1 MTAPMKDTAAIVG
14 IAESEYTKWGKLA
27 RCTEYQL
34 ALETILR
41 AVDDAGLTIDD
52 VDGFASFS
60 NDRNEFCFV
69 ATDLGVPVVRYA
81 GMTWVVGGGGACA
94 AVGDA
99 AMAIAT
105 GTARC
110 VVVYRSIAM
119 GQFRRFGRA
128 LAGDVVGVR
137 PQDAALGFAL
147 PFGLFNAT
155 VGMAL
160 LVRRHMHRYGTTTEQ
175 MGHVAVTFRRHAN
188 RNPGA
193 VMHDRPMT
201 LADHAAAPRIVEPFG
216 LLDCCLETD
225 GACALVLV
233 SPERARDLRHRP
245 VYVAAAAQG
254 TGPRYGC
261 GAWAMHY
268 MPEEDYTAGNTQTL
282 AKTLYQTAGVQPRD
296 LDCAQLYDHYTGMV
310 LLQLEDFGICP
321 RGESGP
327 FAAGGELAWPGGA
340 LPTNTAG
347 GSLSEAYIHGLNHV
361 VEAVKQLRGVAV
373 SQVPDAE
380 LALVASGSGIPTSAL
395 LLRR

>member
-1 MTAPMKDTAAIVG
+1 MRDAAAIVG
-14 IAESEYTKWGKLA
+14 IAESEYTRWGKLA
-27 RCTEYQL
+27 RCSEYQL
-34 ALETILR
+34 ALETIVK
-41 AVDDAGLTIDD
+41 AVADAGLTMDD

-69 ATDLGVPVVRYA
+69 ATDLGVPEVRYA
-81 GMTWVVGGGGACA
+81 GMTWIVGGGGACA
-94 AVGDA
+94 AIGDA

-128 LAGDVVGVR
+128 LAGDVQGVR

-147 PFGLFNAT
+147 PFGLVNAT

-160 LVRRHMHRYGTTTEQ
+160 LVRRHMHLYGTTVEHL
-175 MGHVAVTFRRHAN
+175 GHVAITFRRHAN
-188 RNPGA
+188 RNPAA

-233 SPERARDLRHRP
+233 APERARDCLHRP
-245 VYVAAAAQG
+245 VWVMAAAQG
-254 TGPRYGC
+254 SGPRHGC

-268 MPEEDYTAGNTQTL
+268 MPEEDYATGNTQRL
-282 AKTLYQTAGVQPRD
+282 AASLWRTAGIGPADV
-296 LDCAQLYDHYTGMV
+296 DCAQLYDHYSGMV
-310 LLQLEDFGICP
+310 LLQLEDMGFCA
-321 RGESGP
+321 RGEGGP
-327 FAAGGELAWPGGA
+327 FAASGALAWPDGR

-347 GSLSEAYIHGLNHV
+347 GSLSEAYVHGLNHV
-361 VEAVKQLRGVAV
+361 VEGVKQLRGTAV
-373 SQVPDAE
+373 NQVRDAE
-380 LALVASGSGIPTSAL
+380 LCAVASGSGIPTSAL
-395 LLRR
+395 VLRR

>member
-1 MTAPMKDTAAIVG
+1 VKDAAAIVG
-14 IAESEYTKWGKLA
+14 IAESEYTKWGKLE
-27 RCTEYQL
+27 RCTEYAL
-34 ALETILR
+34 ALETIVK
-41 AVDDAGLTIDD
+41 AVADAGLTMDD

-69 ATDLGVPVVRYA
+69 ATDLGVPEVRYA
-81 GMTWVVGGGGACA
+81 GMTWIVGGGGACA
-94 AVGDA
+94 AIADA

-105 GTARC
+105 GMAKC

-128 LAGDVVGVR
+128 LAGDVQGVR

-155 VGMAL
+155 IGMAL

-175 MGHVAVTFRRHAN
+175 LGHVAVTFRRHAN
-188 RNPGA
+188 RNSAA

-268 MPEEDYTAGNTQTL
+268 MPEEDYTGGNTQTL
-282 AKTLYQTAGVQPRD
+282 AKSLYQTAGVEPRD

-327 FAAGGELAWPGGA
+327 FAAAGELAWPDGA

>member
-1 MTAPMKDTAAIVG
+1 MKDAAAIVG
-14 IAESEYTKWGKLA
+14 IAESEYTKWGKLT

-41 AVDDAGLTIDD
+41 AVNDAGLTIAD

-81 GMTWVVGGGGACA
+81 GMTWIVGGGGACA

-105 GTARC
+105 RTAHC

-155 VGMAL
+155 IGMAL
-160 LVRRHMHRYGTTTEQ
+160 LVRRHMYRYGTTTEQ
-175 MGHVAVTFRRHAN
+175 LGHVAVTFRRHAN
-188 RNPGA
+188 LNPAA

-201 LADHAAAPRIVEPFG
+201 LAAHAAAPRIVEPFG

-245 VYVAAAAQG
+245 VYVTAAAQG

-268 MPEEDYTAGNTQTL
+268 MPEEDYTTGNTRTL
-282 AKTLYQTAGVQPRD
+282 AETLYRTAGVGPHD

-327 FAAGGELAWPGGA
+327 FAAEGALAWPDGA

-373 SQVPDAE
+373 NQVPDAE
-380 LALVASGSGIPTSAL
+380 LSLVASGSGIPTSAL

>member
-1 MTAPMKDTAAIVG
+1 MKDTAAIVG

-94 AVGDA
+94 AIGDA

-175 MGHVAVTFRRHAN
+175 LGHVAVTFRRHAN
-188 RNPGA
+188 RNSAA

-268 MPEEDYTAGNTQTL
+268 MPEEDYTGGNTQTL
-282 AKTLYQTAGVQPRD
+282 AKSLYQTAGVEPRD

-327 FAAGGELAWPGGA
+327 FAAAGELAWPDGA

-380 LALVASGSGIPTSAL
+380 LALVASGSGIPTSAV

>member
-1 MTAPMKDTAAIVG
+1 MKDAAAIVG
-14 IAESEYTKWGKLA
+14 IAQSEYTKWGKLT

-34 ALETILR
+34 ALETIVK
-41 AVDDAGLTIDD
+41 AVEDAGLAIDE

-81 GMTWVVGGGGACA
+81 GMTWIVGGGGACA

-99 AMAIAT
+99 ATAIAA
-105 GTARC
+105 GMASC

-128 LAGDVVGVR
+128 LASDVQGAR

-147 PFGLFNAT
+147 PFGLLNAT
-155 VGMAL
+155 IGMAL
-160 LVRRHMHRYGTTTEQ
+160 LVRRHMHRYGTTTEHL
-175 MGHVAVTFRRHAN
+175 GHVAVTFRTHASS
-188 RNPGA
+188 NPAA
-193 VMHDRPMT
+193 VMHGRPMT
-201 LADHAAAPRIVEPFG
+201 LADHAGAPRIVEPFG

-233 SPERARDLRHRP
+233 SPERARDCRQRP
-245 VYVAAAAQG
+245 VYVMAAAQG
-254 TGPRYGC
+254 SGPRHGC

-268 MPEEDYTAGNTQTL
+268 MPEEDYATGNTERLGEALYRTAGIGP
-282 AKTLYQTAGVQPRD
+282 ADV
-296 LDCAQLYDHYTGMV
+296 DCAQLYDHYSGMV
-310 LLQLEDFGICP
+310 LLQLEDLGFCT
-321 RGESGP
+321 RGEGGP
-327 FAAGGELAWPGGA
+327 FGASGALAWPDGA

-361 VEAVKQLRGVAV
+361 VEAVKQLRGTAV
-373 SQVPDAE
+373 NQVHDAGTC
-380 LALVASGSGIPTSAL
+380 LVASGSGIPTSAL

>member
-1 MTAPMKDTAAIVG
+1 MRDAAAIVG
-14 IAESEYTKWGKLA
+14 IAESEYTKWGQLT

-41 AVDDAGLTIDD
+41 AVDDAGLTMDD

-60 NDRNEFCFV
+60 NDRNEFSFV
-69 ATDLGVPVVRYA
+69 ASDLGVPAVRYA
-81 GMTWVVGGGGACA
+81 GMTWIVGGGGACA
-94 AVGDA
+94 AVAEA

-128 LAGDVVGVR
+128 LAGDVQGVR
-137 PQDAALGFAL
+137 PQDTALGFAL
-147 PFGLFNAT
+147 PFGLLNAT

-160 LVRRHMHRYGTTTEQ
+160 LVRRHMHLYGTTTEQ
-175 MGHVAVTFRRHAN
+175 LGHVAVTCRRHAN
-188 RNPGA
+188 TNPAA
-193 VMHDRPMT
+193 VMHGRPMT

-233 SPERARDLRHRP
+233 SPERARDCRHRP
-245 VYVAAAAQG
+245 VHVLAAAQG
-254 TGPRYGC
+254 SGPRWGC

-268 MPEEDYTAGNTQTL
+268 MPEADYPTGNTRPLGETLYRTAGIGP
-282 AKTLYQTAGVQPRD
+282 ADVD
-296 LDCAQLYDHYTGMV
+296 VAQLYDHYTGMV
-310 LLQLEDFGICP
+310 LLQLEDLGFCR
-321 RGESGP
+321 RGEGGP
-327 FAAGGELAWPGGA
+327 FAASGALAWPDGR

-347 GSLSEAYIHGLNHV
+347 GSLSEAYVHGLNHV
-361 VEAVKQLRGVAV
+361 VEGVKQLRGTAV
-373 SQVPDAE
+373 NQVGDAE
-380 LALVASGSGIPTSAL
+380 ICLVASGSGIPTSAL

>member
-1 MTAPMKDTAAIVG
+1 MKDTAAIVG

-160 LVRRHMHRYGTTTEQ
+160 LVRRHMYRYGTTTEQ
-175 MGHVAVTFRRHAN
+175 LGHVAVTFRRHAN
-188 RNPGA
+188 RNSAA

-268 MPEEDYTAGNTQTL
+268 MPEEDYTAGNTRTL
-282 AKTLYQTAGVQPRD
+282 ADTLYRTAGVAPRD

-327 FAAGGELAWPGGA
+327 FAAAGELAWPDGA

>member
-1 MTAPMKDTAAIVG
+1 MKDAAAIVG
-14 IAESEYTKWGKLA
+14 IAESEYTKWGRLT

-34 ALETILR
+34 ALETIVA
-41 AVDDAGLTIDD
+41 AVADAGLTMDD
-52 VDGFASFS
+52 VDGFSSFS

-69 ATDLGVPVVRYA
+69 ATDLGVPEVRYA
-81 GMTWVVGGGGACA
+81 DMTWIVGGGGACA
-94 AVGDA
+94 AVGNA
-99 AMAIAT
+99 AMAIAA
-105 GTARC
+105 GVARC

-128 LAGDVVGVR
+128 LAGDVQGVR

-147 PFGLFNAT
+147 PFGLLNAT

-160 LVRRHMHRYGTTTEQ
+160 LVRRHMHCYGTTTEHL
-175 MGHVAVTFRRHAN
+175 GHVAVTFRRHAN
-188 RNPGA
+188 RNPAA

-225 GACALVLV
+225 GANALVLV
-233 SPERARDLRHRP
+233 SAERAPDCRHRP
-245 VYVAAAAQG
+245 VYVTAAAQG
-254 TGPRYGC
+254 SGPRWGC

-268 MPEEDYTAGNTQTL
+268 MPERDYATGNTQQL
-282 AKTLYQTAGVQPRD
+282 GETLYRTAGIGPRD
-296 LDCAQLYDHYTGMV
+296 IDCAQLYDHYTGMV
-310 LLQLEDFGICP
+310 LLQLEDLGFCE

-327 FAAGGELAWPGGA
+327 FVASGALAWPDGI

-347 GSLSEAYIHGLNHV
+347 GSLSEAYVHGLNHV
-361 VEAVKQLRGVAV
+361 VEAVKQLRGAAV
-373 SQVPDAE
+373 NQVRDAE
-380 LALVASGSGIPTSAL
+380 VCLVASGSGIPTSAL